1 MENFGTLFIV
11 PTPIGNLDDITLRAI
26 KVLKS
31 VSVIAAEDTR
41 NSKKLL
47 QHFDIQ
53 NKIISYH
60 KFNEKSRVNDF
71 LHKLKNGNDIAIISD
86 AGTPGISDP
95 AQIIIREAVKE
106 KIRVET
112 LPGATAFL
120 PALVSSGF
128 QTERFYFLGF
138 LPFQKTEK
146 ENILKMIQEF
156 RSYLGIIED
165 KLKNDPGSLKKE
177 FQEAAKLREIL

>member
-1 MENFGTLFIV
+1 MPSSNLKDSNSGTLFIV

-53 NKIISYH
+53 NTIVSYH

-71 LHKLKNGNDIAIISD
+71 LHKLKSGNDIAIISD

-95 AQIIIREAVKE
+95 SQIIIREAVKE
-106 KIRVET
+106 NIKVET
-112 LPGATAFL
+112 LPGATAFV

-128 QTERFYFLGF
+128 
-138 LPFQKTEK
+138 
-146 ENILKMIQEF
+146 N
-156 RSYLGIIED
+156 
-165 KLKNDPGSLKKE
+165 
-177 FQEAAKLREIL
+177 